1 MRYSLLLMP
10 FLFSLVAFRANAQEQ
25 IKYTDKQYAKA
36 PLWITMIEDTLTNYY
51 EAEKAFNLYWQHHEK
66 PETEHDVIGEHEE
79 RSRIP
84 SPRKQRKLEEE
95 DKMRMEI
102 RKYEKWHELIL
113 PYVKEDGR
121 IMYPSERLQLWESL
135 KSK

>member
-1 MRYSLLLMP
+1 MRWTALLFTSLLIT
-10 FLFSLVAFRANAQEQ
+10 SAASAQ
-25 IKYTDKQYAKA
+25 DKTETEKLYAKK
-36 PLWITMIEDTLTNYY
+36 PVWIAMVDDTLTNYF
-51 EAEKAFNLYWQHHEK
+51 EAEKAFNIYWQHHEK

-84 SPRKQRKLEEE
+84 SRRKQRKLEEE

-102 RKYEKWHELIL
+102 RKYEKWHDLIV

-135 KSK
+135 NSKK